1 MGLWIEGFRIVKC
14 SAQFIGR
21 MGVLD
26 DGQVFM
32 SHEELKQVAMSTNPL
47 YAFLKQR
54 GIGW

>member
-14 SAQFIGR
+14 SAQLIGR

-32 SHEELKQVAMSTNPL
+32 SHEELKQVAMNTNPL
-47 YAFLKQR
+47 
-54 GIGW
+54 